1 MHWGVEIRAVD
12 PRGRDLAGELWKG
25 WYMFLIKRCFSAGWK
40 HFYVKTTVVHEK
52 PTIQGH
58 ALSS

>member
-40 HFYVKTTVVHEK
+40 HFYIKTTVVH
-52 PTIQGH
+52 
-58 ALSS
+58 